1 MWKEIAI
8 VGGYGRMGRFLSRL
22 FKEDGFDVTICGRR
36 IDEAK
41 RAAKRLKVSFGS
53 IDESVRKADLV
64 IVSVPVKHVYEVC
77 MSIADKMKK
86 GSMLVE
92 IASVKTGIA
101 DRLSR
106 ELPRHVRFASLHPL
120 FGPTGRDL
128 RDRNIAMIRDGD
140 VKASRALSSYLKSK
154 GATITYLTVDEHDRA
169 MATIQVLHHYA
180 LLSFSHAF
188 QSEIRKDPK
197 LAGLLTESLKLTLR
211 SVRRILANLDAV
223 LEIQENNPYAE
234 EARSKFSRILHCQD
248 VS

>member
-1 MWKEIAI
+1 MWKKIAI
-8 VGGYGRMGRFLSRL
+8 VGGYGRMGRFFSRL

-53 IDESVRKADLV
+53 IDESVQKADLV
-64 IVSVPVKHVYEVC
+64 IVSVPVEHTYEVC

-86 GSMLVE
+86 DSVLVE

-106 ELPRHVRFASLHPL
+106 ELPRRVRFASIHPL
-120 FGPTGRDL
+120 FGPTVRDL
-128 RDRNIAMIRDGD
+128 HDRNIVMIRDGD
-140 VKASRALSSYLKSK
+140 SDASRTLSSYLESK
-154 GATITYLTVDEHDRA
+154 GATVTYLTVDEHDKA
-169 MATIQVLHHYA
+169 MATIQALHHYA

-188 QSEIRKDPK
+188 RSEIRKDPK
-197 LAGLLTESLKLTLR
+197 LANLLTESLKLTLR

-223 LEIQENNPYAE
+223 LEIQKNNPYAK
-234 EARSKFSRILHCQD
+234 EARRKFSRIFQK
-248 VS
+248 SE